1 MVNTDRPSGWQALIG
16 QVIIVV
22 GLLPGVAGCGTTA
35 TGPMGRLRGRI
46 TSEGV
51 AVQEGTVCVYASELG
66 AGGSADLG
74 ADGVYAIP
82 EPLRPGR
89 YSVAILPPSGPPTED
104 DTAASPGKDFGNLPP
119 KYRDPQQS
127 GLFIDIDPGDNVFD
141 VNMTR

>member
-1 MVNTDRPSGWQALIG
+1 MVSTDRPSGWQALIG
-16 QVIIVV
+16 QMSIVV

-35 TGPMGRLRGRI
+35 TGPTGQLRGRI

-66 AGGSADLG
+66 AGGSAELG

-89 YSVAILPPSGPPTED
+89 YGVAILPPSGPPTED
-104 DTAASPGKDFGNLPP
+104 DTAASPVKDFGNLPP